1 MNKKII
7 LLPLIGF
14 FLASCGGDPGADKG
28 DNNSGNNQDTQETGG
43 GETETGGGTQT
54 EEQTEAQK
62 LATRKTAAK
71 SKLDELVLPVINKI
85 SNDEI
90 KQLVQTFYNS
100 EKSYIESIVDIETA
114 EAALVKVG
122 TDFASFAIESLRPA
136 VITKLNA
143 VINPVI
149 SAITHQELKESVQT
163 FYDGKIAQLNLVTS
177 PDEIVNYLNN
187 LRNDVETFIV
197 GETERILTA
206 LKNKAIQELNP
217 YIEGLIDKIPY
228 DELKDDVS
236 DFYATEKNLLLAVSK
251 FDEVS
256 TTAATIKEDVFDFI
270 LSETKKVA
278 LAKLKETVDAGLDK
292 IPNDDLRTDLSDFAD
307 VEYGKINAVAKIED
321 VPGVLATVTE
331 ETLAHIKT
339 LLVSTVK
346 DYIDKL
352 TQIETATAYDYLP
365 EAMCPTYANNLV
377 NASDI
382 AYNFEEFTNVSAISQ
397 KGYGEQW
404 QMVVD
409 NINQSTQLAKVFNV
423 VQTVLNAATQ
433 SIKFYVENT
442 YAEEMSYTLPPSVEG
457 VTGKF
462 TYKDLVL
469 SVDLQMTNEHEIPL
483 VGTVRPVISMKYDL
497 LKGEKEMFVSLGDAY
512 KLRYIISDSKYE
524 MATTYGVTI
533 GGKTGSRS
541 SYLGIEIK
549 NGVTS
554 GHIYEYTS
562 LQGSDLIKA
571 CADFYVNGSYVSVV
585 GNKASGLV
593 GSEAVINEL
602 YNKNTGMLKGYMVEE
617 NIEKWL
623 MNVTYHTFFFNL
635 ADVSGLSS
643 VKAIPNGKIDPTDNH
658 HDIYLNGNDSNIFNP
673 QHNGTKILPTS
684 RKNDV
689 ELRNHYYYSV
699 DNSGNLLKHEVLIP
713 MLFVQDDDKYHT
725 TKYSNTNFS
734 DFHTDMEKSG
744 ISNAYIEVANDDITK
759 IRNDCIQLNSIF
771 KTNKENMSSQAINE
785 YLGIV
790 EE

>member
-1 MNKKII
+1 MKKKVV

-14 FLASCGGDPGADKG
+14 LLASCGGDPGADKG
-28 DNNSGNNQDTQETGG
+28 DNTSGNNQETQQTGG
-43 GETETGGGTQT
+43 GETGGGTQT

-62 LATRKTAAK
+62 LATKKTAAK

-85 SNDEI
+85 PNEEI

-114 EAALVKVG
+114 EATLVKVG

-149 SAITHQELKESVQT
+149 SAITYQELKESVQT

-228 DELKDDVS
+228 DEIKDDVS

-278 LAKLKETVDAGLDK
+278 MTKLKETVDAGLAK

-339 LLVSTVK
+339 LLASTVK

-382 AYNFEEFTNVSAISQ
+382 AYNFGEFTNVSAISQ

-404 QMVVD
+404 QMVLD

-423 VQTVLNAATQ
+423 VQTALNAATQ
-433 SIKFYVENT
+433 SIKIYVENT
-442 YAEEMSYTLPPSVEG
+442 YAEEMSYTLPSSVEG

-483 VGTVRPVISMKYDL
+483 AGTVRPVISMKYDL

-571 CADFYVNGSYVSVV
+571 CADFYVANGYVSVV
-585 GNKASGLV
+585 GNKASGMMLFEGYV
-593 GSEAVINEL
+593 NEL
-602 YNKNTGMLKGYMVEE
+602 YLANQGRLIGYEVREEKSISVLPKMQYNTL
-617 NIEKWL
+617 W
-623 MNVTYHTFFFNL
+623 FNL
-635 ADVSGLSS
+635 WDISGVEN
-643 VKAIPNGKIDPTDNH
+643 VKVTDKTSANKS
-658 HDIYLNGNDSNIFNP
+658 DRSTVNVYLNNSGSLFVPTYN
-673 QHNGTKILPTS
+673 KKLVVETS
-684 RKNDV
+684 RKYDV
-689 ELRNHYYYSV
+689 ELRSRFYYTYDEANDKYIS
-699 DNSGNLLKHEVLIP
+699 HEVMVP
-713 MLFVQDDDKYHT
+713 MMFVQEGDNFASFTSDVAKDNGGLAL
-725 TKYSNTNFS
+725 SVSLSTNYLNKILNDYDTLIDVF
-734 DFHTDMEKSG
+734 
-744 ISNAYIEVANDDITK
+744 IE
-759 IRNDCIQLNSIF
+759 
-771 KTNKENMSSQAINE
+771 NKENMSSQAINE